1 MNWAP
6 PMNIIIPMNNK
17 YIRSTLVLLLTFIAF
32 SLIAAEPPFAKKK
45 KSYKIPSYS
54 SNVILD
60 RICDLEM
67 QVDFRLNGKV
77 KAHILEYTTRGKRGT
92 EKILGLSTRFFPAF
106 EYYND
111 HYNLPDEL
119 KSLMIIESG
128 LNPMV
133 SSSTGARGLWQLMPA
148 TARSYGL
155 QINDY
160 VDERCDPYKSTE
172 AALKHLGVLFEQFD
186 DWTLAIAAYNCGS
199 TRVRAAIK
207 KGKSKNFWKI
217 KKHLPKQTQDYI
229 QKFIAVNYLVNY
241 YMFYDLRPQYPDYTF
256 QLTEPIVIFSYDK
269 LSRISEKQ
277 GIELDI
283 LYKLNPSYING
294 IVPPNE
300 EGNIVLLPVLGRK
313 DIKQTASL
321 FENSKDQL

>member
-1 MNWAP
+1 M
-6 PMNIIIPMNNK
+6 
-17 YIRSTLVLLLTFIAF
+17 FIAF
-32 SLIAAEPPFAKKK
+32 FLFAAEPPFAKKK

-54 SNVILD
+54 SNIILD
-60 RICDLEM
+60 RICDLDM
-67 QVDFRLNGKV
+67 QMDFRLNGKV
-77 KAHILEYTTRGKRGT
+77 KAHILEYTTRGKKGT
-92 EKILGLSTRFFPAF
+92 EKILGLTTRYFPAF

-111 HYNLPDEL
+111 HYNLPKEL

-133 SSSTGARGLWQLMPA
+133 SSPTGARGLWQLMPA

-172 AALKHLGVLFEQFD
+172 AALKHLGVLFDQFG
-186 DWTLAIAAYNCGS
+186 DWTLAISAYNCGS

-217 KKHLPKQTQDYI
+217 KKHLPKQTQDYV

-241 YMFYDLRPQYPDYTF
+241 YMFYDLRPQYPDYTY
-256 QLTEPIVIFSYDK
+256 QITEPTVVFSYTK
-269 LSRISEKQ
+269 LSRISQKQ
-277 GIELDI
+277 GIDLEV
-283 LYKLNPSYING
+283 LYELNPSYVNG

-300 EGNIVLLPVLGRK
+300 NGNIVLLPVLGRK
-313 DIKQTASL
+313 EEKQTASL
-321 FENSKDQL
+321 LHFDKDQL